1 MTESY
6 GAARG
11 PVSSLFRSVLEKAQ
25 PIQAV
30 LFDFAGTLFMPQ
42 PAARQV
48 ALAADA
54 LDLDL
59 APGECERLAQQFMQV
74 GMPGGPYPT
83 SVPEELAEIYGQRD
97 LSPEAHRAA
106 YVGLMSTV
114 SAPAGLAG
122 AVYDQIRL
130 PDGWIAYSDTYET
143 IHALAERGVRMGL
156 VSNVG
161 FDLRPILEAHGLDQL
176 AHNATLSFE
185 QHVAKPSPEIFRHAL
200 ESLDSRAKDTLMV
213 GDHQLDDGGAAA
225 LGIRTLILPMSP
237 PGSSHGLDRVL
248 EVVAGS

>member
-1 MTESY
+1 MTT
-6 GAARG
+6 
-11 PVSSLFRSVLEKAQ
+11 
-25 PIQAV
+25 QAV

-48 ALAADA
+48 ALAAEA

-59 APGECERLAQQFMQV
+59 APGECERLAQQFLRV
-74 GMPGGPYPT
+74 GMPGGPYPA

-114 SAPAGLAG
+114 AAPTGLAG

-143 IHALAERGVRMGL
+143 INALAERGLRMGL

-176 AHNATLSFE
+176 ARNATLSFE

-200 ESLDSRAKDTLMV
+200 EILDSRAQDTLMV
-213 GDHQLDDGGAAA
+213 GDHQLDDGGGAA

-237 PGSSHGLDRVL
+237 PGASHGLSRVL
-248 EVVAGS
+248 EVVTQD

>member
-1 MTESY
+1 
-6 GAARG
+6 
-11 PVSSLFRSVLEKAQ
+11 
-25 PIQAV
+25 
-30 LFDFAGTLFMPQ
+30 MPQ

-54 LDLDL
+54 LDLEL
-59 APGECERLAQQFMQV
+59 APGECARLAQQFLRV
-74 GMPGGPYPT
+74 GMPGGPYPS
-83 SVPEELAEIYGQRD
+83 SVPEELAEIYGRRD

-130 PDGWIAYSDTYET
+130 PDGWIAYSDTHAT
-143 IHALAERGVRMGL
+143 IHALGERGVRLGL

-161 FDLRPILEAHGLDQL
+161 FDLRPILEAHGLEQL
-176 AHNATLSFE
+176 ARHATLSFE
-185 QHVAKPSPEIFRHAL
+185 QHVTKPSPEIFRHAI

-213 GDHQLDDGGAAA
+213 GDNQLADGGAAA

-237 PGSSHGLDRVL
+237 PGASHGLDRVL
-248 EVVAGS
+248 EIVTRD